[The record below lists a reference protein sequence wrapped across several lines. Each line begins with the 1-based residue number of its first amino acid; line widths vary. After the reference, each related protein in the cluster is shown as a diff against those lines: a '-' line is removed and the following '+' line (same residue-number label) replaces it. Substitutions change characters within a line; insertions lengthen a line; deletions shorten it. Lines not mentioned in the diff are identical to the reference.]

1 MNKIA
6 WLLFLLVFVSQ
17 NGWSQSYN
25 MSNGTISTCSGN
37 FYDSGGT
44 GNYGNN
50 QNFTYTICPST
61 SGSKISVSFSSLSL
75 ENNFDFLYIYDGN
88 STAAPLIGTYTNT
101 NNPGTIN
108 ASANNTSGCLTFR
121 FTSDGSVVSTGWV
134 GIISCITPCQTITA
148 NFLSSNPAPQAD
160 GIIRVCPGTPV
171 TFTGSG
177 TFSNSGNGSN
187 YTWNFGN
194 GQVASGSTATYT
206 FNNSGAFTANLV
218 ITDPNGCISFNSLNR
233 VIQVSTTP
241 SISSTASPT
250 TICPGQTANLTA
262 NVTMTPF
269 IQNCTPPV
277 SGTTFLPDGSGAS
290 YNTAI
295 NVNCFNNSQ
304 IIQSPSDIQNICL
317 NMEHSFI
324 GDLQIR
330 IICPNGQSQI
340 LKAYPG
346 GGGTYLGCPLDDPAI
361 GPGTGRNYCFTP
373 TATTL
378 LINGGTSNCGN
389 PSGLSINAGNYM
401 PQQPFSNLIGCPL
414 NGSWTIQVTDN
425 LAIDNGYIFNWDI
438 NFNASLA
445 PAAGSF
451 TPTIVSQSWQSN
463 PTLTSTGL
471 TTATVSPTTPGTN
484 CYTYSII
491 DNFGCT
497 FNQIQCVTVSNGT
510 NPTFTQLG
518 PYCQGSVP
526 NNLPTTSLNGVNGNW
541 TPSIISTTSP
551 GTATYTFTP
560 NSGQCSTP
568 YQMTVTVSPAPTVS
582 INPITICSGETN
594 TLTATPSTAGGTY
607 TWSTGATTAAIT
619 VNPTTTTTY
628 SVSYTLGACTPASA
642 TATVTVSPAPTVSIN
657 PITICSGETN
667 TLTATPSTAGGTYT
681 WSTGATTAA
690 ITVNPTTTTTY
701 SVSYTLGACTPAS
714 ATATVTVSPAPTV
727 SINPIT
733 ICSGSSGI
741 ITATPSTAGG
751 TYTWSTGATTA
762 AITVYPTSTTTYSVS
777 YTLGACTPASAT
789 ATVTVSPIPILT
801 VNNSTICNGET
812 TILTATANP
821 TGGTIL
827 WSNAQNSN
835 SITVSPSINTSYN
848 VLYTLNG
855 CNATAV
861 SVVTVNPIPQVS
873 LANETICEGE
883 NINLTAIPNIQGG
896 TYSWSQNN
904 LTTATISVSPNVTT
918 NYSVIYTLNNCSS
931 QPVSASVFVNPNPSL
946 TVNSGTICAGQNY
959 TINAVPSIPGGTF
972 NWISTGETTSSIIV
986 SPNVTTS
993 YIVNYTTLDGC
1004 TSSNAISNITII
1016 DNQNVSFAANIIE
1029 GCIPLTVTLYNTTQ
1043 SVNNQSNCVWT
1054 INSNQQLIGCDSVT
1068 YTFTQSGCYDISLST
1083 NSNGCIS
1090 TNLQTSFIC
1099 VSDLPV
1105 ASFITNPQTFTET
1118 NQNIEFINT
1127 SVGALTYEW
1136 SFGDGN
1142 VSTVENP
1149 NHYFEGTQGGYTTTL
1164 TVTSADGCS
1173 DTYNFP
1179 INYFEPIVYYIPN
1192 TFTPDADE
1200 HNQTFL
1206 PIFPSNIDIY
1216 NYSFQIYNRWGEIVF
1231 ESKNHLVGWDGTYGQ
1246 NGRKVQQGTYIYKIS
1261 FGSRYG
1267 AGTNSITGIVNLLK

>member
-657 PITICSGETN
+657 PITICSG
-667 TLTATPSTAGGTYT
+667 
-681 WSTGATTAA
+681 
-690 ITVNPTTTTTY
+690 
-701 SVSYTLGACTPAS
+701 
-714 ATATVTVSPAPTV
+714 
-727 SINPIT
+727 
-733 ICSGSSGI
+733 SSGI